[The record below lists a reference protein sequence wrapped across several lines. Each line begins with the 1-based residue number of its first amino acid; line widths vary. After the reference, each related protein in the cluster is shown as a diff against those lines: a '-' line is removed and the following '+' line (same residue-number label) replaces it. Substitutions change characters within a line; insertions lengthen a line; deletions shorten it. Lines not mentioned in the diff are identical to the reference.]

1 MLKSVKKPL
10 KQRMHSCTVDSTE
23 TNLTPVLVLVA
34 CSFATLALAFMVR
47 ILLKLNRNTSA
58 QQMSLDWLSR
68 FSVADYDPMQ
78 VLLAED
84 DFAFLSRQP
93 GFDLSLY
100 KKLRRERLRIFR
112 QYLNRL
118 ITDYNRL
125 HAAARQLMGETQQD
139 ESEAVARLIF
149 LKFKFGLAVFHAEA
163 NYLLCCFGFRTL
175 GARTLVLRL
184 EQLSQEVIAL
194 AQPA

>member
-1 MLKSVKKPL
+1 
-10 KQRMHSCTVDSTE
+10 
-23 TNLTPVLVLVA
+23 LTPALVLTG
-34 CSFATLALAFMVR
+34 SFLVVLTFAFIVR
-47 ILLKLNRNTSA
+47 IVVKLYRNYSA
-58 QQMSLDWLSR
+58 HETPVDWLTR
-68 FSVADYDPMQ
+68 FSVAHYDPMP

-112 QYLNRL
+112 QYLNR
-118 ITDYNRL
+118 IIADYNRL
-125 HAAARQLMGETQQD
+125 HAAARVLIAETQHDQSD
-139 ESEAVARLIF
+139 AIRRLF
-149 LKFKFGLAVFHAEA
+149 SLRFKFGLAVFRAEA
-163 NYLLCCFGFRTL
+163 NYLLCCVGFRTL

-184 EQLSQEVIAL
+184 EELSVEVIAL

>member
-1 MLKSVKKPL
+1 M
-10 KQRMHSCTVDSTE
+10 
-23 TNLTPVLVLVA
+23 TPALVLVA
-34 CSFATLALAFMVR
+34 LSLAVLTLAFIVR
-47 ILLKLNRNTSA
+47 ILFKLNRNSNPKEASA
-58 QQMSLDWLSR
+58 DWLSR
-68 FSVADYDPMQ
+68 FSVADYDPMD

-125 HAAARQLMGETQQD
+125 HAAARLLIAETQQD
-139 ESEAVARLIF
+139 QSEAMQRLIS
-149 LKFKFGLAVFHAEA
+149 LKFKFALAVFHAEA
-163 NYLLCCFGFRTL
+163 SYLLCCIGFRTL
-175 GARTLVLRL
+175 GARTLLLRL
-184 EQLSQEVIAL
+184 EQLSQEVLAL

>member
-1 MLKSVKKPL
+1 
-10 KQRMHSCTVDSTE
+10 
-23 TNLTPVLVLVA
+23 LTPALVVTVCSLLALVL
-34 CSFATLALAFMVR
+34 AFIVR
-47 ILLKLNRNTSA
+47 IIVKLNRNCEGETPV
-58 QQMSLDWLSR
+58 DWLAR
-68 FSVADYDPMQ
+68 FSVAHYNPMD

-125 HAAARQLMGETQQD
+125 HAAARALIAETQQD
-139 ESEAVARLIF
+139 ESLAIARLIS
-149 LKFKFGLAVFHAEA
+149 LKLKFGLAVCRAEG
-163 NYLLCCFGFRTL
+163 NYLLCCVGFRTL
-175 GARTLVLRL
+175 GARTLVMRL
-184 EQLSQEVIAL
+184 EELSREVITL

>member
-1 MLKSVKKPL
+1 VKKDL
-10 KQRMHSCTVDSTE
+10 KLTVHSCTVDTTE
-23 TNLTPVLVLVA
+23 TNLTPALVLTFG
-34 CSFATLALAFMVR
+34 SLAALILGFIVH
-47 ILLKLNRNTSA
+47 ILLKLYRHCSA
-58 QQMSLDWLSR
+58 SEASADWLKR
-68 FSVADYDPMQ
+68 FSVAHYDPMQ

-125 HAAARQLMGETQQD
+125 HAAARVLIAETQQD
-139 ESEAVARLIF
+139 QSDAVWRLVK
-149 LKFKFGLAVFHAEA
+149 LKFKFGLAVSRAEC

>member
-1 MLKSVKKPL
+1 M
-10 KQRMHSCTVDSTE
+10 
-23 TNLTPVLVLVA
+23 TPALVLTIGCFVA
-34 CSFATLALAFMVR
+34 LILSVILR
-47 ILLKLNRNTSA
+47 IVVKLNRSYGAKETA
-58 QQMSLDWLSR
+58 VEWLAR
-68 FSVADYDPMQ
+68 FSVAHYDPMP

>member
-1 MLKSVKKPL
+1 VKKSL
-10 KQRMHSCTVDSTE
+10 KATVHSCTLDTTE
-23 TNLTPVLVLVA
+23 TNLTPALVLTAV
-34 CSFATLALAFMVR
+34 CLAALILAFIVR
-47 ILLKLNRNTSA
+47 IVVKLNRNCSVSETPV
-58 QQMSLDWLSR
+58 DWLTR
-68 FSVADYDPMQ
+68 FSVAHYDPMQ
-78 VLLAED
+78 VLLAGD

-125 HAAARQLMGETQQD
+125 HAAARLLLAETRQD
-139 ESEAVARLIF
+139 QSEAMQRLIW
-149 LKFKFGLAVFHAEA
+149 LKFQFGLAVFRAEG
-163 NYLLCCFGFRTL
+163 NYLLCCLGFRTL

>member
-1 MLKSVKKPL
+1 M
-10 KQRMHSCTVDSTE
+10 
-23 TNLTPVLVLVA
+23 TPALVLA
-34 CSFATLALAFMVR
+34 AGSLALLIAAFVVR
-47 ILLKLNRNTSA
+47 IVLKLSHNYS
-58 QQMSLDWLSR
+58 SSEVSGDWLTR
-68 FSVADYDPMQ
+68 FSAADYNPMD

-118 ITDYNRL
+118 IADYNRL
-125 HAAARQLMGETQQD
+125 HAAARLLLAETQQD
-139 ESEAVARLIF
+139 QSEAIQRLISLK
-149 LKFKFGLAVFHAEA
+149 LKFALAVFRAEA
-163 NYLLCCFGFRTL
+163 NYLLCCVGFRTL

-184 EQLSQEVIAL
+184 EQLSEEVIAL

>member
-1 MLKSVKKPL
+1 
-10 KQRMHSCTVDSTE
+10 
-23 TNLTPVLVLVA
+23 LTPALVLTA
-34 CSFATLALAFMVR
+34 GSLTGLILFFIVR
-47 ILLKLNRNTSA
+47 ILLKLNRSCSA
-58 QQMSLDWLSR
+58 SEMPVDWLTR
-68 FSVADYDPMQ
+68 FSVAHYDPMQ
-78 VLLAED
+78 VLFAED

-125 HAAARQLMGETQQD
+125 HAAARLLIAETQQD
-139 ESEAVARLIF
+139 QSQVMARLIS
-149 LKFKFGLAVFHAEA
+149 LKFKFALAVFHAEG
-163 NYLLCCFGFRTL
+163 NYLLCCVGFRTL